1 MLTKD
6 LVYSA
11 LWFTIKL
18 QLHKGFNLVVYYIL
32 TTFWVT
38 WPRLQMWKCRI
49 FITFAVRKM
58 PQEHSIFVSFL
69 PCAISQK
76 NFLDSNPTFM
86 QICQLQLEFLRNG
99 SMVGLVHVV
108 LAITLVSFTK
118 TLSGDILCESC
129 ESQIRLMDRFQI
141 WKSIFFCC
149 QQTGIKIILDI
160 LPINRLESRSI
171 FLHLH
176 PSSLKPHSSSN

>member
-1 MLTKD
+1 M
-6 LVYSA
+6 
-11 LWFTIKL
+11 
-18 QLHKGFNLVVYYIL
+18 YYIL

-38 WPRLQMWKCRI
+38 LPWLQMWKCRI

-108 LAITLVSFTK
+108 LAITLVTFTK
-118 TLSGDILCESC
+118 TLSGDIYVNLVKAKFGFNQLISNQH
-129 ESQIRLMDRFQI
+129 SSVVNKLDKRHSML
-141 WKSIFFCC
+141 FF
-149 QQTGIKIILDI
+149 L
-160 LPINRLESRSI
+160 INRLESTCV
-171 FLHLH
+171 FLHL
-176 PSSLKPHSSSN
+176 PTSSF

>member
-1 MLTKD
+1 MVVVDD
-6 LVYSA
+6 LGPWPLEHQWAGYSSLRLRLFQGLRLFQTLEYST
-11 LWFTIKL
+11 LWFKIIL

-38 WPRLQMWKCRI
+38 LPRLQMWKCRI

-118 TLSGDILCESC
+118 TFSGDIHVNLV
-129 ESQIRLMDRFQI
+129 
-141 WKSIFFCC
+141 KAIFGFN
-149 QQTGIKIILDI
+149 QLISNLKINIL
-160 LPINRLESRSI
+160 LLSTN
-171 FLHLH
+171 
-176 PSSLKPHSSSN
+176 